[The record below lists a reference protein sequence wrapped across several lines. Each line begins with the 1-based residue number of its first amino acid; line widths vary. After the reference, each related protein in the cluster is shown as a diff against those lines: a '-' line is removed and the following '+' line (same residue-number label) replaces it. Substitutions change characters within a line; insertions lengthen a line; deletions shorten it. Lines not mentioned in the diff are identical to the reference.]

1 MEEGKLSVR
10 VVISNTYLHGSAIDG
25 LLQLVG
31 TVFIDAAEY
40 NVMAPARA
48 VGDSL
53 SWLAQ
58 CEVRTKIQKSYPGGH
73 AETDADPGIKELAIE
88 AAKAELEKQSAT
100 SPSSESVSPE
110 PYYHVLIHTMKEPK
124 IEAKFDLRRDDLGQR
139 ILEPYRDL
147 RPIVL
152 GGRTIPAK
160 ELVRVAIFQS
170 ERSSDKFQDFA
181 KSNARSG
188 AREWFFAEP
197 DVKEITDELI
207 TTPSIA
213 TVPQNA
219 DAIEILCA
227 RFHLVARQLRVRH
240 DGRPTL
246 DVENEYDV
254 QDLLHAL
261 LWLFFDDVREEVW
274 IPQYAGKA
282 SRVDFWLSSEQIVVE
297 IKKTRNG
304 LGAKE
309 LGDQLLI
316 DIARYKTF
324 QSCKRLICFIYDP
337 DERIVNPRGL
347 ERDLSLTADNFE
359 VTTIIAPRKS

>member
-1 MEEGKLSVR
+1 MEERKPSVK
-10 VVISNTYLHGSAIDG
+10 VVIASTYLHGSGLDG

-31 TVFIDAAEY
+31 TVFIDGSEY
-40 NVMAPARA
+40 LVMAPPRA
-48 VGDSL
+48 VGESFN
-53 SWLAQ
+53 WLEHCQ
-58 CEVRTKIQKSYPGGH
+58 VRMKIKRSYLGDQ
-73 AETDADPGIKELAIE
+73 AETDADPYIKELAIE
-88 AAKAELEKQSAT
+88 AMKAELERDHCAGS
-100 SPSSESVSPE
+100 SNSESGPE
-110 PYYHVLIHTMKEPK
+110 PYYHVLVHTTKEPK
-124 IEAKFDLRRDDLGQR
+124 IEAKFDLRRDELGQR
-139 ILEPYRDL
+139 ILEPCRDL

-152 GGRTIPAK
+152 GGRTIAAK

-170 ERSSDKFQDFA
+170 ERSSDKFHDFA
-181 KSNARSG
+181 TSNARSG
-188 AREWFFAEP
+188 AREWFFAES
-197 DVKEITDELI
+197 DVKDITDELI

-219 DAIEILCA
+219 DAIELLCA

-240 DGRPTL
+240 EGRPTL
-246 DVENEYDV
+246 DVDNEYDV

-274 IPQYAGKA
+274 TPQYAGKA
-282 SRVDFWLSSEQIVVE
+282 SRVDFWLPSEQIVVE
-297 IKKTRNG
+297 TKKTRSG

-324 QSCKRLICFIYDP
+324 QSCKRLICFVYDP

-347 ERDLSLTADNFE
+347 ERDLSPKDDNFE
-359 VTTIIAPRKS
+359 VMTMIAPRKS

>member
-1 MEEGKLSVR
+1 MEEKTPAIR
-10 VVISNTYLHGSAIDG
+10 VVIASTYLHGSGIPG

-31 TVFIDAAEY
+31 TVVINGREFR
-40 NVMAPARA
+40 VMAPADA
-48 VGDSL
+48 VGDSV
-53 SWLAQ
+53 SWLEH
-58 CEVRTKIQKSYPGGH
+58 CRVRTHIKRSYQNTFS
-73 AETDADPGIKELAIE
+73 EIDADPNLKELAIE
-88 AAKAELEKQSAT
+88 AMKAELEKDQRAGS
-100 SPSSESVSPE
+100 SDSESGPVL
-110 PYYHVLIHTMKEPK
+110 YYHVLVHTTKDPA
-124 IEAKFDLRRDDLGQR
+124 IEAKFDLRRDELEPR

-152 GGRTIPAK
+152 GGRTIPAE

-170 ERSSDKFQDFA
+170 ERSSDKFHDFA
-181 KSNARSG
+181 TSNARSG
-188 AREWFFAEP
+188 AREWFFAEH

-219 DAIEILCA
+219 DAIELLCA
-227 RFHLVARQLRVRH
+227 RFHLVARQLRARY

-246 DVENEYDV
+246 DVVDEYDV
-254 QDLLHAL
+254 QNLLHAL
-261 LWLFFDDVREEVW
+261 LWLFFDDVRGEVW
-274 IPQYAGKA
+274 TPQYAGKA
-282 SRVDFWLSSEQIVVE
+282 SRMDFWLPTEQIVVE
-297 IKKTRNG
+297 TKKTRSG

-324 QSCKRLICFIYDP
+324 QSCKRLICFVYDP

-347 ERDLSLTADNFE
+347 ERDLSSKEGNFE
-359 VTTIIAPRKS
+359 VMTIIAPRKS